1 MSDDYILFDNKDD
14 LITRYVV
21 SECSC
26 VLDDREIDDLC
37 FRCIVEKA
45 KTLTEEVKGVFGT
58 LEEAIKELSKYE
70 TMVLGYEDFGVSS
83 FEVRQYYIF
92 ERQFNIE
99 RAMQENKDITSEED
113 FDKLLQTDYLR
124 MSAYIVDDTDMNWRV
139 VTRFSDNLK
148 DKFCDSRVRKELY
161 YKLENELDS
170 YMEDLKRSAPEGII
184 RRSYET
190 VMKQELVWLF
200 YPDEE
205 RYSLDEIKALKDC
218 DNSLDT
224 LYHRWMDVDL
234 NLSELLEDSVG
245 EIVSDLA
252 YSVESHSKLNA
263 ENNDNVKMKL

>member
-70 TMVLGYEDFGVSS
+70 TMVIGYEDFGVSS

-124 MSAYIVDDTDMNWRV
+124 MSNYVVDDTDMNWRA
-139 VTRFSDNLK
+139 VTRFSDNQRDELA
-148 DKFCDSRVRKELY
+148 RKYLY
-161 YKLENELDS
+161 YKMTDELRS
-170 YMEDLKRSAPEGII
+170 YTEDLERASAEDII

-190 VMKQELVWLF
+190 VMKNELICLF
-200 YPDEE
+200 YPDEK
-205 RYSLDEIKALKDC
+205 RYSLDEINALKNC

-234 NLSELLEDSVG
+234 NLNELLEDSVG

-252 YSVESHSKLNA
+252 YSVERHSKLNDT